1 MVVNHSFLVDR
12 ESTDSLHLT
21 PQQIAKQIQNCKPNN
36 IGDMLGDRYYKT
48 SYLEFRFINKQN
60 SPSSQLLVF
69 PASLVSDEKR
79 QALMP
84 ILDKVARDVFILDDN
99 NAPVGISETTVD
111 LFENIQSSVQKILE
125 QHKNKEDIRS
135 NIKADINTNKSVL
148 RILNSDNL
156 SLKNKKIL
164 LQASRLSNAF
174 SLELF
179 NNDLEV
185 DSNFYKSLFTDNSNV
200 MNFTEDFTT
209 EDNYL
214 SQELHLDTH
223 ELDSLYNFSF
233 YLSKTNANSND
244 IVLDYK
250 NVEHQRILEDCL
262 MNLYLDENVSLE
274 VALVN
279 AFANQAIN
287 NIKQTKQVSQDNEI
301 LDSKEQ
307 SASLDKIQKSSKT
320 VKTKHSAN
328 TKANSQTSK
337 DSKTAKPSNLVN
349 EKVKKRT
356 SKNKS

>member
-125 QHKNKEDIRS
+125 EYKNKEDIRS
-135 NIKADINTNKSVL
+135 NINADINKNKSVL

-164 LQASRLSNAF
+164 LQASKLSNAF

-185 DSNFYKSLFTDNSNV
+185 DSNFYKVLFTDYSNV
-200 MNFTEDFTT
+200 MNFTT

-262 MNLYLDENVSLE
+262 MNLSLDENVSLE
-274 VALVN
+274 IALVN

-287 NIKQTKQVSQDNEI
+287 NIKQTKQVSQYNEI
-301 LDSKEQ
+301 LDSKKQ
-307 SASLDKIQKSSKT
+307 SASVDKIQKSSKT

-337 DSKTAKPSNLVN
+337 DPKTIKPSNLVN